1 MFRLHLESSK
11 KRNPLFHLTEDAWNL
26 ASKRHPELSSKI
38 DVSIG
43 WDEDILAKSLNDA
56 QGIIVGPL
64 NKELIANAPKLEW
77 IHTTGAGVDHLFP
90 IDWLP
95 ARIPVTNS
103 SGIHADKTEDFISM
117 SLLMLHNRIPQ
128 IIADQAKRQ
137 WKAPYQFNIKN
148 KTVAVLGFG
157 DLGQAAGRGA
167 KRLNMNVIAIT
178 RTGKPQLTADKTVAV
193 EDLDSILSTVDFLVV
208 ATPLTAQTKNLID
221 KRRLALLPPG
231 SGVINIGRA
240 AVIDNEALKQ
250 SLIDQHLSGAILD
263 VFELEPIPEDAGI
276 WAVPNLVI
284 TPHIS
289 CDSPDYIQRVLDLWF
304 ENFANLL
311 HKKKFKNIV
320 NRNLGY

>member
-1 MFRLHLESSK
+1 MYRLHLESSK

-26 ASKRHPELSSKI
+26 ASKRHPDLSSKI
-38 DVSIG
+38 EVSIG
-43 WDEDILAKSLNDA
+43 WDGDILEQSLSSA

-64 NKELIANAPKLEW
+64 NKELIATAPKLEW

-95 ARIPVTNS
+95 ERILVTNS

-117 SLLMLHNRIPQ
+117 ALLMLHNRMPQ
-128 IIADQAKRQ
+128 IIANQVNRQ
-137 WKAPYQFNIKN
+137 WQAPYQFNIKN
-148 KTVAVLGFG
+148 KTVAILGFG

-167 KRLNMNVIAIT
+167 KRLGMNVVAIT
-178 RTGKPQLTADKTVAV
+178 RTGKPQLTADKTVPI
-193 EDLDSILSTVDFLVV
+193 EDLDSVLPTVHFLVV
-208 ATPLTAQTKNLID
+208 AAPLTAKTQNIINKQ
-221 KRRLALLPPG
+221 RLALLPSG

-240 AVIDNEALKQ
+240 TVIDNAALKE

-263 VFELEPIPEDAGI
+263 VFELEPIPSDADI
-276 WAVPNLVI
+276 WTVPNLII

-304 ENFANLL
+304 ENFSNLL
-311 HKKKFKNIV
+311 HKKSFKNIV